1 MSYRNP
7 AIIKDDSGLI
17 IPAAI
22 ERAAGFIASGIT
34 KWGEN
39 QERIRKEAA
48 LKSARDV
55 KANNKSIDE
64 KNRIKSGEEKST
76 STVKNNYLQTD
87 MRTAKEELINE
98 IAEAKMKRE
107 NTQDRAAIQHYQA
120 EETALLEELRVTNQ
134 LIVKYGEGSQNAT
147 SNMEDGS
154 VTLGS
159 TTDYNAVG
167 DDNGNTMKGV
177 DAAYFQAP
185 GTSIRYNRKT
195 GTTFEWNIG
204 GRDKNKFVPFDEREA
219 AGEAYGSFNI
229 SNADLLSGKGNTT
242 HSITQVATAQA
253 ARLSQK
259 IFNDKGEIDSKY
271 IDEGGGY
278 TRTYDQLGD
287 DGKANGTTVTQPI
300 QKMKVKYSETI
311 NNQVAE
317 ELAELETLRNG
328 RDYPNIMRNQY
339 GFDDDTI
346 KAFRSATMVSDPEL
360 YETING
366 ALEQTIMNDSGMG
379 DYKKGA
385 DGIWFKDLGKAT
397 VTKPSDG
404 SGGGGR
410 LNKSEKE
417 AIYYRDIVAKEFK
430 KLKSDSEY
438 TAGAAMES
446 ILPTQ
451 VGNTYLGSKITDIV
465 WGDDGVVITVNKK
478 ASDSSVMTAGTDGD
492 ISNSTFLN
500 YGNVNDMMTL
510 ATSVG
515 GGLKDPIAAKTLA
528 VQITS
533 KFKGQNN

>member
-22 ERAAGFIASGIT
+22 ERAAGSIASGIT

-55 KANNKSIDE
+55 KANNKSFDE
-64 KNRIKSGEEKST
+64 KNRIKSSEEKPT

-87 MRTAKEELINE
+87 VRTAKEEIINE
-98 IAEAKMKRE
+98 LFEVKKARG
-107 NTQDRAAIQHYQA
+107 NTQDSAAIQRYQA

-147 SNMEDGS
+147 ANMEDGS

-159 TTDYNAVG
+159 TTNYNAVG
-167 DDNGNTMKGV
+167 DDNGDTMRGV
-177 DAAYFQAP
+177 DTAYFQAP
-185 GTSIRYNRKT
+185 NSSIRYNRKT

-204 GRDKNKFVPFDEREA
+204 GRDKSKFVPLDERDA
-219 AGEAYGSFNI
+219 AGGAYGSFNI
-229 SNADLLSGKGNTT
+229 SNADLLSGKGDTT
-242 HSITQVATAQA
+242 HDITQVATTQA
-253 ARLSQK
+253 AKLSQQ

-271 IDEGGGY
+271 IDEGSGY

-287 DGKANGTTVTQPI
+287 DGKANGNTVTQPV
-300 QKMKVKYSETI
+300 QKMKDSYTKTI

-328 RDYPNIMRNQY
+328 RDYANIMRTQY
-339 GFDDDTI
+339 GFEDETI

-379 DYKKGA
+379 DYKKGT
-385 DGIWFKDLGKAT
+385 DGIWFKDLGKGT
-397 VTKPSDG
+397 VTKP
-404 SGGGGR
+404 
-410 LNKSEKE
+410 EK
-417 AIYYRDIVAKEFK
+417 AKAATAKEKDAYFWK
-430 KLKSDSEY
+430 TNMSNELSRVNSDPEY
-438 TAGAAMES
+438 TNAMAMKNV
-446 ILPTQ
+446 IPTQ
-451 VGNTYLGSKITDIV
+451 IGNKFLGNKITNIN
-465 WGDDGVVITVNKK
+465 WGEDGVTITVDKE
-478 ASDSSVMTAGTDGD
+478 ASDSSIMLAGEDASGKVPGEKKLEY
-492 ISNSTFLN
+492 SNI
-500 YGNVNDMMTL
+500 NDMRNL
-510 ATSVG
+510 AMSVG
-515 GGLKDPIAAKTLA
+515 GGLKSPEAALIFA
-528 VQITS
+528 RQITS
-533 KFKGQNN
+533 RFSKK